1 MGGQAANQAVDPA
14 IQQITEFIN
23 TSVNDGQDPTDVV
36 MSLMEQE
43 VDQQIIAQA
52 FMQLGYQEEDVV
64 ALFQQVQ
71 EKSQPAPPSTP
82 EEQTR
87 NPQEI
92 TRNETMAEESQEGEM
107 PMAEEGFELSKRDTR
122 RMSKGKPVNMLN
134 YPTKYNQPHDSHVYS
149 VNTLK
154 TTDGTDGYS
163 SDNSK
168 TTVIDNVFPDGTSN
182 TQYLGRLNG
191 KYYSYNTDDGFAR
204 LNGEKIP
211 INTKLNESIAS
222 GAGYK
227 MPIGESGIEIKPENE
242 GKFTKWATARGMSVQ
257 EAASKVMSNTD
268 KYPPSVVKMANFAKN
283 AAGWE
288 KEEGGETAYLAN
300 RDRVIK
306 KEIAKAQSGS
316 MKEGGEFEPHF
327 MYKGERKIR
336 AKDMATHLRLK
347 DAGYMPEAQTGQ
359 EIQRQN
365 RPTFA
370 PNYVN
375 PLAFESGTD
384 FSLGKAATVLGSGYN
399 AMFAGDKNED
409 GTKDGSFRDW
419 SRKRKENQ
427 LNKGNYYDYEIKIDP
442 NDPNSYAG
450 DKLDLFNASKGK
462 DGLRTLQQYT
472 DDVNENSYA
481 NYNAETG
488 KYDTFKSSRESEA
501 YDYRDRFGTRKRSLL
516 DGNKSIENAR
526 EGENLNYF
534 NSVDDAT
541 RQEILDFG
549 NASKAGMPE
558 GTTLSIDP
566 VTGETSY
573 MDPKTDNPNQYN
585 TMMGY
590 NKSGATGVNT
600 PAVFNPIVPPTLPAQ
615 SMIPTNQNGQVF
627 PGLQNSQ
634 KPGPRADNPPSF
646 KDDNPPSFKE
656 WQIQNAIKLQST
668 PLSEQHSL
676 YNNTTF
682 EYGGDLPKAQF
693 GPPTGPGSCGSG
705 EVWDFMQQKCVPAN
719 NNPSATNNSNLTT
732 TPGQLTANLI
742 ANQSNPNTTFN
753 QIANMGNTNISN
765 TNVNNQ
771 QASYED
777 PTVKRTN
784 KFQGGLDRFMDSNAI
799 KAYGDVSE
807 FAVNA
812 ADVVNDFYNDRNVNQ
827 ARVDNYN
834 QFAVADNIYGTY
846 EDPFNK
852 RGLWDVN
859 KGTAGSEGDRTTG
872 LYLSKE
878 GGEINVDSNLLAKLI
893 AAGADIE
900 IL

>member
-87 NPQEI
+87 NPQEM
-92 TRNETMAEESQEGEM
+92 TRNETMAEQSQEGEM
-107 PMAEEGFELSKRDTR
+107 PMA
-122 RMSKGKPVNMLN
+122 
-134 YPTKYNQPHDSHVYS
+134 Q
-149 VNTLK
+149 
-154 TTDGTDGYS
+154 
-163 SDNSK
+163 
-168 TTVIDNVFPDGTSN
+168 
-182 TQYLGRLNG
+182 
-191 KYYSYNTDDGFAR
+191 
-204 LNGEKIP
+204 
-211 INTKLNESIAS
+211 
-222 GAGYK
+222 
-227 MPIGESGIEIKPENE
+227 SGIEIKPENE

-283 AAGWE
+283 AAGWN
-288 KEEGGETAYLAN
+288 KQEGGEQKT
-300 RDRVIK
+300 
-306 KEIAKAQSGS
+306 
-316 MKEGGEFEPHF
+316 FESHF

-399 AMFAGDKNED
+399 AMFAGDQNED

-427 LNKGNYYDYEIKIDP
+427 LNKGNYYDYKIKVDP

-450 DKLDLFNASKGK
+450 DNLDLFNASKGK

-472 DDVNENSYA
+472 EDFNENSYA
-481 NYNAETG
+481 NYNAENG
-488 KYDTFKSSRESEA
+488 NYDTFKSSRGPEA

-516 DGNKSIENAR
+516 DGNKSVENAR

-541 RQEILDFG
+541 RQELLAFG
-549 NASKAGMPE
+549 NASIPK

-573 MDPKTDNPNQYN
+573 IKPETDNPNQYN

-590 NKSGATGVNT
+590 NMSTATGVNT
-600 PAVFNPIVPPTLPAQ
+600 PAVSNPIVLPTVPAQ
-615 SMIPTNQNGQVF
+615 SIIPTNENGQ
-627 PGLQNSQ
+627 
-634 KPGPRADNPPSF
+634 PSPALINTSGSTANATPTF
-646 KDDNPPSFKE
+646 EE
-656 WQIQNAIKLQST
+656 WKILNAVKLQST

-682 EYGGDLPKAQF
+682 KYGGDLPKAQF
-693 GPPTGPGSCGSG
+693 GTPTGPGSCGDG
-705 EVWDFMQQKCVPAN
+705 EVWDFIQQKCVLAN
-719 NNPSATNNSNLTT
+719 NSSIIQPSTTNYSNLTT
-732 TPGQLTANLI
+732 NPGELTANLI

-753 QIANMGNTNISN
+753 QIANMGNT
-765 TNVNNQ
+765 TNVNNPHP
-771 QASYED
+771 SYED

-784 KFQGGLDRFMDSNAI
+784 KFQGGLDRFMDSNGMN
-799 KAYGDVSE
+799 AYADMSE

-872 LYLSKE
+872 LYLSKK

>member
-1 MGGQAANQAVDPA
+1 VKVNKISLRQMGGQAVNQEVNPV
-14 IQQITEFIN
+14 IQQITELIN
-23 TSVNDGQDPTDVV
+23 TSVGDGQDPKDVV
-36 MSLMEQE
+36 MGLIEQE
-43 VDQQIIAQA
+43 VDQQMIAQA
-52 FMQLGYQEEDVV
+52 FMQLGYEEEDIIN
-64 ALFQQVQ
+64 LFKQVQ
-71 EKSQPAPPSTP
+71 EMLQPPPPATP
-82 EEQTR
+82 NEQTI
-87 NPQEI
+87 NPQQI
-92 TRNETMAEESQEGEM
+92 ARNQKMTEESQEEM
-107 PMAEEGFELSKRDTR
+107 AMAK
-122 RMSKGKPVNMLN
+122 
-134 YPTKYNQPHDSHVYS
+134 
-149 VNTLK
+149 
-154 TTDGTDGYS
+154 
-163 SDNSK
+163 
-168 TTVIDNVFPDGTSN
+168 
-182 TQYLGRLNG
+182 
-191 KYYSYNTDDGFAR
+191 
-204 LNGEKIP
+204 
-211 INTKLNESIAS
+211 
-222 GAGYK
+222 
-227 MPIGESGIEIKPENE
+227 SGIEIKPKNE

-316 MKEGGEFEPHF
+316 MQEGGEFEPHF

-336 AKDMATHLRLK
+336 AKDMETHLRLK

-375 PLAFESGTD
+375 PIAFESGTD

-419 SRKRKENQ
+419 SRKKKENQ
-427 LNKGNYYDYEIKIDP
+427 LNKGNYYDYEVKIDP

-450 DKLDLFNASKGK
+450 DNLDLFNASKGK

-472 DDVNENSYA
+472 EDLNENSYA

-488 KYDTFKSSRESEA
+488 NYDTFKSSRGPEA

-646 KDDNPPSFKE
+646 KE
-656 WQIQNAIKLQST
+656 WQIQNAIRLQST

-682 EYGGDLPKAQF
+682 QYGGDLPKAQF

-784 KFQGGLDRFMDSNAI
+784 KFEGGLNRFMDSNAM
-799 KAYGDVSE
+799 KAYSDVSE

-812 ADVVNDFYNDRNVNQ
+812 ADVVNDFFNDRNVNQ

-852 RGLWDVN
+852 RGMWDVN

>member
-87 NPQEI
+87 NPQEM
-92 TRNETMAEESQEGEM
+92 TRNETMAEQSQEGEM
-107 PMAEEGFELSKRDTR
+107 PMA
-122 RMSKGKPVNMLN
+122 
-134 YPTKYNQPHDSHVYS
+134 Q
-149 VNTLK
+149 
-154 TTDGTDGYS
+154 
-163 SDNSK
+163 
-168 TTVIDNVFPDGTSN
+168 
-182 TQYLGRLNG
+182 
-191 KYYSYNTDDGFAR
+191 
-204 LNGEKIP
+204 
-211 INTKLNESIAS
+211 
-222 GAGYK
+222 
-227 MPIGESGIEIKPENE
+227 SGIEIKPENE

-283 AAGWE
+283 AAGWNKAQDGNE
-288 KEEGGETAYLAN
+288 IIEQQTNQVIPDGMMLNPAQTMEFRDVNQNGIEDREEGIYKDRDYIPIPKGGVGPGPVQMPMIKTPSSGIPWPKTTIGKNGLQYAY
-300 RDRVIK
+300 
-306 KEIAKAQSGS
+306 Q
-316 MKEGGEFEPHF
+316 EGGEFEPHF

-399 AMFAGDKNED
+399 AMFAGDENED

-427 LNKGNYYDYEIKIDP
+427 LNKGNYYDYKINVDP

-450 DKLDLFNASKGK
+450 DNLDLFNASKGK

-472 DDVNENSYA
+472 EDLNENSYA
-481 NYNAETG
+481 NFNSETG
-488 KYDTFKSSRESEA
+488 NYDTFRSSRGPEA
-501 YDYRDRFGTRKRSLL
+501 YDYTDRFGTRKRSLL
-516 DGNKSIENAR
+516 EGNKSVENAR
-526 EGENLNYF
+526 AGQNLNYF

-541 RQEILDFG
+541 RQELLDFG
-549 NASKAGMPE
+549 NATKAGMPK

-573 MDPKTDNPNQYN
+573 MNPETDNPNQYN

-646 KDDNPPSFKE
+646 KE
-656 WQIQNAIKLQST
+656 WQIQNAIRLQST

-676 YNNTTF
+676 YNSTTF
-682 EYGGDLPKAQF
+682 KYGGDLPKAQF
-693 GPPTGPGSCGSG
+693 GPPSTGPGSGMGSMYLDQFNLQN
-705 EVWDFMQQKCVPAN
+705 VLDNFDW
-719 NNPSATNNSNLTT
+719 SAE
-732 TPGQLTANLI
+732 
-742 ANQSNPNTTFN
+742 
-753 QIANMGNTNISN
+753 
-765 TNVNNQ
+765 TNVLEE
-771 QASYED
+771 SLYKD
-777 PTVKRTN
+777 PAVKRTG
-784 KFQGGLDRFMDSNAI
+784 KFEGGLDRFMNSNGMN
-799 KAYGDVSE
+799 AYADMSE

-852 RGLWDVN
+852 RGKDDVN

-872 LYLSKE
+872 LYLSKK

>member
-107 PMAEEGFELSKRDTR
+107 P
-122 RMSKGKPVNMLN
+122 
-134 YPTKYNQPHDSHVYS
+134 
-149 VNTLK
+149 
-154 TTDGTDGYS
+154 
-163 SDNSK
+163 
-168 TTVIDNVFPDGTSN
+168 
-182 TQYLGRLNG
+182 
-191 KYYSYNTDDGFAR
+191 
-204 LNGEKIP
+204 
-211 INTKLNESIAS
+211 
-222 GAGYK
+222 
-227 MPIGESGIEIKPENE
+227 IGESGIEIKPENE

-283 AAGWE
+283 AAGWK

-336 AKDMATHLRLK
+336 AKDMETHLRLK

-365 RPTFA
+365 RLTFA

-409 GTKDGSFRDW
+409 GTKDGSFMDW

-427 LNKGNYYDYEIKIDP
+427 LNKGNYYDYEIKRDP

-450 DKLDLFNASKGK
+450 DRLDLFNASKGK

-472 DDVNENSYA
+472 EDLNENSYA

-488 KYDTFKSSRESEA
+488 NYDTFKSSRGPEA

-526 EGENLNYF
+526 AGENLNYF

-573 MDPKTDNPNQYN
+573 MDPETDNPNQYN

-600 PAVFNPIVPPTLPAQ
+600 PAVSNPIVLPTLAAQ
-615 SMIPTNQNGQVF
+615 SMIPTNQNGQIF

-634 KPGPRADNPPSF
+634 KSGPRAA
-646 KDDNPPSFKE
+646 PSFKE
-656 WQIQNAIKLQST
+656 WQILNAIKLQNT

-682 EYGGDLPKAQF
+682 EYGGDLPKAQV
-693 GPPTGPGSCGSG
+693 GIPGPGSCGNG

-719 NNPSATNNSNLTT
+719 NNPSTTNYSNLTT
-732 TPGQLTANLI
+732 NPGQLTANLI

-753 QIANMGNTNISN
+753 QIANMGNT
-765 TNVNNQ
+765 TNVNNPNP
-771 QASYED
+771 SYED

-784 KFQGGLDRFMDSNAI
+784 KFQGGLDRFMDSNFI
-799 KAYGDVSE
+799 DAYADVSE
-807 FAVNA
+807 FAVNT
-812 ADVVNDFYNDRNVNQ
+812 ADVINDFYNDRKVEQ
-827 ARVDNYN
+827 AGVDNYN
-834 QFAVADNIYGTY
+834 EFALADNIYGVY
-846 EDPFNK
+846 EDAHNK
-852 RGLWDVN
+852 RGLWDGN
-859 KGTAGSEGDRTTG
+859 KGTAGSDEDKVTG
-872 LYLSKE
+872 LYLSKK

>member
-36 MSLMEQE
+36 MGLMEQE

-52 FMQLGYQEEDVV
+52 FMQLGYQEEDVL

-92 TRNETMAEESQEGEM
+92 TRNETMAEESQEGE
-107 PMAEEGFELSKRDTR
+107 
-122 RMSKGKPVNMLN
+122 
-134 YPTKYNQPHDSHVYS
+134 
-149 VNTLK
+149 
-154 TTDGTDGYS
+154 
-163 SDNSK
+163 
-168 TTVIDNVFPDGTSN
+168 
-182 TQYLGRLNG
+182 
-191 KYYSYNTDDGFAR
+191 
-204 LNGEKIP
+204 
-211 INTKLNESIAS
+211 
-222 GAGYK
+222 

-283 AAGWE
+283 AAGWK

-336 AKDMATHLRLK
+336 AKDMETHLRLK
-347 DAGYMPEAQTGQ
+347 DAGYIHEALTGQ

-409 GTKDGSFRDW
+409 GTKDGSFMDW

-427 LNKGNYYDYEIKIDP
+427 LNKGNYYDYEIKRDP

-472 DDVNENSYA
+472 ENLNENSYA

-488 KYDTFKSSRESEA
+488 KYDTFKSSRGPEA

-573 MDPKTDNPNQYN
+573 MDPETDNPNQYN

-600 PAVFNPIVPPTLPAQ
+600 PAVSNPIVLPTLAAQ
-615 SMIPTNQNGQVF
+615 SMIPTNQNGQIF

-646 KDDNPPSFKE
+646 KE
-656 WQIQNAIKLQST
+656 WQIQNAIKLQNT

-693 GPPTGPGSCGSG
+693 AGPIGPGSCGSG

-719 NNPSATNNSNLTT
+719 NNPSTTNYSNLTT
-732 TPGQLTANLI
+732 NPGQLTANLI

-753 QIANMGNTNISN
+753 QIANMGNT
-765 TNVNNQ
+765 TNVNNPNP
-771 QASYED
+771 SYED

-784 KFQGGLDRFMDSNAI
+784 KFQGGLDRFMDSNFI
-799 KAYGDVSE
+799 DAYADVSE

-812 ADVVNDFYNDRNVNQ
+812 ADVINDFYNDRNVNQ

-872 LYLSKE
+872 LYLSKK

>member
-1 MGGQAANQAVDPA
+1 VKVNKISLKQMGGQAANQAVDPA

-87 NPQEI
+87 NPQEM
-92 TRNETMAEESQEGEM
+92 TRNETMAEQSQEGEM
-107 PMAEEGFELSKRDTR
+107 PMA
-122 RMSKGKPVNMLN
+122 
-134 YPTKYNQPHDSHVYS
+134 Q
-149 VNTLK
+149 
-154 TTDGTDGYS
+154 
-163 SDNSK
+163 
-168 TTVIDNVFPDGTSN
+168 
-182 TQYLGRLNG
+182 
-191 KYYSYNTDDGFAR
+191 
-204 LNGEKIP
+204 
-211 INTKLNESIAS
+211 
-222 GAGYK
+222 
-227 MPIGESGIEIKPENE
+227 SGIEIKPENE

-283 AAGWE
+283 AAGWN
-288 KEEGGETAYLAN
+288 KQEGGEQKT
-300 RDRVIK
+300 
-306 KEIAKAQSGS
+306 
-316 MKEGGEFEPHF
+316 FESHF

-399 AMFAGDKNED
+399 AMFAGDENED

-427 LNKGNYYDYEIKIDP
+427 LNKGNYYDYKIKVDP

-450 DKLDLFNASKGK
+450 DNLDLFNASKGK

-472 DDVNENSYA
+472 EDLNENSYA
-481 NYNAETG
+481 NFNSETG
-488 KYDTFKSSRESEA
+488 NYDTFRSSRGPEA
-501 YDYRDRFGTRKRSLL
+501 YDYTDRFGTRKRSLL
-516 DGNKSIENAR
+516 EGNKSVENAR
-526 EGENLNYF
+526 AGQNLNYF

-541 RQEILDFG
+541 RQELLNFG
-549 NASKAGMPE
+549 NAGMPK

-573 MDPKTDNPNQYN
+573 MKPETDNPNQYN

-590 NKSGATGVNT
+590 NMPTATGVNT
-600 PAVFNPIVPPTLPAQ
+600 PAVSNPIVSPTLPAQ
-615 SMIPTNQNGQVF
+615 SIIPTNENGQVF
-627 PGLQNSQ
+627 PGLQNLQ
-634 KPGPRADNPPSF
+634 KPGPRA
-646 KDDNPPSFKE
+646 DNPPSFKE
-656 WQIQNAIKLQST
+656 WQIQNAIRLQST

-676 YNNTTF
+676 YNSTTF
-682 EYGGDLPKAQF
+682 KYGGDLPKAQF
-693 GPPTGPGSCGSG
+693 AGSTGPGSGMGSMYLDQFNLQN
-705 EVWDFMQQKCVPAN
+705 VLDNFDW
-719 NNPSATNNSNLTT
+719 SAE
-732 TPGQLTANLI
+732 
-742 ANQSNPNTTFN
+742 
-753 QIANMGNTNISN
+753 
-765 TNVNNQ
+765 TNVPEE
-771 QASYED
+771 SLYKD
-777 PTVKRTN
+777 PAVKRTG
-784 KFQGGLDRFMDSNAI
+784 KFEGGLDRFMNSNGMN
-799 KAYGDVSE
+799 AYADMSE

-852 RGLWDVN
+852 RGMWDVN

-872 LYLSKE
+872 LYLSKK

>member
-107 PMAEEGFELSKRDTR
+107 PMA
-122 RMSKGKPVNMLN
+122 
-134 YPTKYNQPHDSHVYS
+134 Q
-149 VNTLK
+149 
-154 TTDGTDGYS
+154 
-163 SDNSK
+163 
-168 TTVIDNVFPDGTSN
+168 
-182 TQYLGRLNG
+182 
-191 KYYSYNTDDGFAR
+191 
-204 LNGEKIP
+204 
-211 INTKLNESIAS
+211 
-222 GAGYK
+222 
-227 MPIGESGIEIKPENE
+227 SGIEIKPENE

-283 AAGWE
+283 AAGWK
-288 KEEGGETAYLAN
+288 KEEGGDVSNYTEGVRQREGSYNPPN
-300 RDRVIK
+300 RNYTLDPRFK
-306 KEIAKAQSGS
+306 Q
-316 MKEGGEFEPHF
+316 EGGEFEPHF

-365 RPTFA
+365 IPTFA

-409 GTKDGSFRDW
+409 GTKDGSFMDW

-427 LNKGNYYDYEIKIDP
+427 LNKGNYYDYEIKMDP

-450 DKLDLFNASKGK
+450 DNLDLFNASKGK

-472 DDVNENSYA
+472 EDLNENSYA
-481 NYNAETG
+481 NYNAENG
-488 KYDTFKSSRESEA
+488 NYDTFKSSRGPEA

-516 DGNKSIENAR
+516 DGNKSVENAR

-549 NASKAGMPE
+549 NASKAGMPK

-573 MDPKTDNPNQYN
+573 MNPETDNPNQYN

-600 PAVFNPIVPPTLPAQ
+600 PAVSNPIVSPPLPAQ
-615 SMIPTNQNGQVF
+615 SIIPTNENGQIF

-646 KDDNPPSFKE
+646 KE
-656 WQIQNAIKLQST
+656 WQILNAFRLQST

-676 YNNTTF
+676 YNGVMSNYNPTF
-682 EYGGDLPKAQF
+682 PTFQYGGDLPKAQF
-693 GPPTGPGSCGSG
+693 GTPTGPGSCGDG
-705 EVWDFMQQKCVPAN
+705 EVWDFIQQKCVPAN
-719 NNPSATNNSNLTT
+719 NSSIVQPSTTNYSNLTT
-732 TPGQLTANLI
+732 NPGELTANLI

-753 QIANMGNTNISN
+753 QIANMGNT
-765 TNVNNQ
+765 TNVNNPHP
-771 QASYED
+771 SYED

-784 KFQGGLDRFMDSNAI
+784 KFQGGLDRFMDSNGMN
-799 KAYGDVSE
+799 AYADMSE

-812 ADVVNDFYNDRNVNQ
+812 ADVINDFYNDRNVNQ

-872 LYLSKE
+872 LYLSKK

>member
-87 NPQEI
+87 NPQEM
-92 TRNETMAEESQEGEM
+92 TRNETMAEQSQEGEM
-107 PMAEEGFELSKRDTR
+107 PMA
-122 RMSKGKPVNMLN
+122 
-134 YPTKYNQPHDSHVYS
+134 Q
-149 VNTLK
+149 
-154 TTDGTDGYS
+154 
-163 SDNSK
+163 
-168 TTVIDNVFPDGTSN
+168 
-182 TQYLGRLNG
+182 
-191 KYYSYNTDDGFAR
+191 
-204 LNGEKIP
+204 
-211 INTKLNESIAS
+211 
-222 GAGYK
+222 
-227 MPIGESGIEIKPENE
+227 SGIEIKPENE

-283 AAGWE
+283 AAGWN
-288 KEEGGETAYLAN
+288 KQEGGEQKT
-300 RDRVIK
+300 
-306 KEIAKAQSGS
+306 
-316 MKEGGEFEPHF
+316 FESHF

-399 AMFAGDKNED
+399 AMFAGDENED

-427 LNKGNYYDYEIKIDP
+427 LNKGNYYDYKIKVDP

-462 DGLRTLQQYT
+462 DSLRTLQQYT
-472 DDVNENSYA
+472 EDLNENSYA
-481 NYNAETG
+481 NFNSETG
-488 KYDTFKSSRESEA
+488 NYDTFRSSRGPEA
-501 YDYRDRFGTRKRSLL
+501 YDYTDRFGTRKRSLL
-516 DGNKSIENAR
+516 EGNKSVENAR
-526 EGENLNYF
+526 AGQNLNYF

-541 RQEILDFG
+541 RQELLNFG
-549 NASKAGMPE
+549 NAGMPK

-573 MDPKTDNPNQYN
+573 MKPETDNPNQYN

-590 NKSGATGVNT
+590 NMPTATGENT
-600 PAVFNPIVPPTLPAQ
+600 PAVSNPIVSPTLPAQ
-615 SMIPTNQNGQVF
+615 SIIPTNENGQVF
-627 PGLQNSQ
+627 PGLQNLQ
-634 KPGPRADNPPSF
+634 KPGPRA
-646 KDDNPPSFKE
+646 DNPPSFKE
-656 WQIQNAIKLQST
+656 WQIQNAIRLQST

-676 YNNTTF
+676 YNSTTF
-682 EYGGDLPKAQF
+682 KYGGDLPKAQF
-693 GPPTGPGSCGSG
+693 AGSTGPGSGMGSMYLDQFNLQN
-705 EVWDFMQQKCVPAN
+705 VLDNFDW
-719 NNPSATNNSNLTT
+719 SAE
-732 TPGQLTANLI
+732 
-742 ANQSNPNTTFN
+742 
-753 QIANMGNTNISN
+753 
-765 TNVNNQ
+765 TNVLEE
-771 QASYED
+771 SLYKD
-777 PTVKRTN
+777 PAVKRTG
-784 KFQGGLDRFMDSNAI
+784 KFEGGLDRFMNSNGMN
-799 KAYGDVSE
+799 AYADMSE

-852 RGLWDVN
+852 RGMWDVN

-872 LYLSKE
+872 LYLSKK

>member
-1 MGGQAANQAVDPA
+1 MINKKSLMQMGGAPTDQNVDPA
-14 IQQITEFIN
+14 MEQIVEFIGSSIN
-23 TSVNDGQDPTDVV
+23 EGQDPSEVV
-36 MSLMEQE
+36 IGLLQQE
-43 VDQQIIAQA
+43 VDQQTIGQA
-52 FMQLGYQEEDVV
+52 LMQVGYQEEDVI
-64 ALFQQVQ
+64 ALFDKIQK
-71 EKSQPAPPSTP
+71 ESQPAPESTP
-82 EEQTR
+82 QEQTQ
-87 NPQEI
+87 NPQELA
-92 TRNETMAEESQEGEM
+92 RNQAMEEQAETEEQEAMVAQQDAMAQQLQ
-107 PMAEEGFELSKRDTR
+107 AK
-122 RMSKGKPVNMLN
+122 
-134 YPTKYNQPHDSHVYS
+134 
-149 VNTLK
+149 
-154 TTDGTDGYS
+154 
-163 SDNSK
+163 
-168 TTVIDNVFPDGTSN
+168 
-182 TQYLGRLNG
+182 
-191 KYYSYNTDDGFAR
+191 
-204 LNGEKIP
+204 
-211 INTKLNESIAS
+211 
-222 GAGYK
+222 
-227 MPIGESGIEIKPENE
+227 SGIEIKPENE
-242 GKFTKWATARGMSVQ
+242 GKFTKWATARNMSVQ
-257 EAASKVMSNTD
+257 EAANKVMSNRGR
-268 KYPPSVVKMANFAKN
+268 YPASVIKMANFAKN
-283 AAGWE
+283 AAGWN
-288 KEEGGETAYLAN
+288 KEEGGEQ
-300 RDRVIK
+300 
-306 KEIAKAQSGS
+306 KA
-316 MKEGGEFEPHF
+316 FEPHF
-327 MYKGERKIR
+327 MYKGDRKIR
-336 AKDMATHLRLK
+336 AKDMETHLRLK

-365 RPTFA
+365 IPTFA

-409 GTKDGSFRDW
+409 GTKDGSFMDW

-427 LNKGNYYDYEIKIDP
+427 LNKGNYYDYKIKVDP

-450 DKLDLFNASKGK
+450 DRLDLFNASKGK
-462 DGLRTLQQYT
+462 DSLRTLQQYT
-472 DDVNENSYA
+472 EDLNENSYA
-481 NYNAETG
+481 NYNPETG
-488 KYDTFKSSRESEA
+488 QYDTFKSSRGPEA

-573 MDPKTDNPNQYN
+573 MDPETDNPNQYN

-600 PAVFNPIVPPTLPAQ
+600 PAVSNPIVLPTLAAQ
-615 SMIPTNQNGQVF
+615 SMIPTNQNGQIF

-646 KDDNPPSFKE
+646 KE
-656 WQIQNAIKLQST
+656 WQIQNAIKLQNT

-693 GPPTGPGSCGSG
+693 AGPIGPGSCGSG

-719 NNPSATNNSNLTT
+719 NNPSTTNYSNLTT
-732 TPGQLTANLI
+732 NPGQLTANLI

-753 QIANMGNTNISN
+753 QIANMGNT
-765 TNVNNQ
+765 TNVNNPNP
-771 QASYED
+771 SYED

-784 KFQGGLDRFMDSNAI
+784 KFQGGLDRFMDSNGI
-799 KAYGDVSE
+799 KAFGDVSE

-872 LYLSKE
+872 LYLSKK

>member
-87 NPQEI
+87 NPQEM
-92 TRNETMAEESQEGEM
+92 TRNETMAEQSQEGEM
-107 PMAEEGFELSKRDTR
+107 PMA
-122 RMSKGKPVNMLN
+122 
-134 YPTKYNQPHDSHVYS
+134 Q
-149 VNTLK
+149 
-154 TTDGTDGYS
+154 
-163 SDNSK
+163 
-168 TTVIDNVFPDGTSN
+168 
-182 TQYLGRLNG
+182 
-191 KYYSYNTDDGFAR
+191 
-204 LNGEKIP
+204 
-211 INTKLNESIAS
+211 
-222 GAGYK
+222 
-227 MPIGESGIEIKPENE
+227 SGIEIKPENE

-283 AAGWE
+283 AAGWN
-288 KEEGGETAYLAN
+288 KQEGGEQKT
-300 RDRVIK
+300 
-306 KEIAKAQSGS
+306 
-316 MKEGGEFEPHF
+316 FEPHF

-409 GTKDGSFRDW
+409 GTKDGSFMDW

-427 LNKGNYYDYEIKIDP
+427 LNKGNYYDYKINVDP

-450 DKLDLFNASKGK
+450 DNLDLFNASKGK

-481 NYNAETG
+481 NYNTETG
-488 KYDTFKSSRESEA
+488 QYDTFKSSRGPEA
-501 YDYRDRFGTRKRSLL
+501 YDYTDRFGTRKRSLL
-516 DGNKSIENAR
+516 EGNKSVENAR
-526 EGENLNYF
+526 AGQNLNYF

-541 RQEILDFG
+541 RQELLDFG
-549 NASKAGMPE
+549 NATKAGMPK

-573 MDPKTDNPNQYN
+573 MNPETDNPNQYN

-646 KDDNPPSFKE
+646 KE
-656 WQIQNAIKLQST
+656 WQIQNAIRLQST

-676 YNNTTF
+676 YNSTTF
-682 EYGGDLPKAQF
+682 KYGGDLPKAQF
-693 GPPTGPGSCGSG
+693 AGSTGPGSGMGSMYLDQFNLQN
-705 EVWDFMQQKCVPAN
+705 VLDNFDW
-719 NNPSATNNSNLTT
+719 SAE
-732 TPGQLTANLI
+732 
-742 ANQSNPNTTFN
+742 
-753 QIANMGNTNISN
+753 
-765 TNVNNQ
+765 TNVLEE
-771 QASYED
+771 SLYKD
-777 PTVKRTN
+777 PAVKRTG
-784 KFQGGLDRFMDSNAI
+784 KFEGGLDRFMNSNGMN
-799 KAYGDVSE
+799 AYADMSE

-852 RGLWDVN
+852 RGMWDVN

-872 LYLSKE
+872 LYLSKK